1 MLEVSVH
8 LKQEDRLRTVLRRK
22 KLSKFT
28 EQQKKRKLE
37 CRQKIN
43 QSNNLKIKL
52 TNINHAIKVIQ
63 KTRKLCREKTVLKES
78 LRK

>member
-22 KLSKFT
+22 KLSKFN

-43 QSNNLKIKL
+43 QSNNLISQR
-52 TNINHAIKVIQ
+52 IKVIQ
-63 KTRKLCREKTVLKES
+63 KTRKLCREKTVLNES